1 MRTRP
6 TTITAAAALTA
17 TVALLLT
24 GCGGTDS
31 EDSGKDQIAG
41 ADTGASTSASPS
53 PSTSEDGIDRP
64 EVSLPEGDSLVFA
77 PETTGDAKADAV
89 LKDNAEYLRAIDEAI
104 GKQNPKSEAVAF
116 YSKDAAYLGS
126 VEWISGFVKDGVTV
140 TGTVRYFDRKVTF
153 SKDGSA
159 GLVYCADESK
169 GYTKD
174 VKTGKVNVTEASKD
188 SYVLYNDRLRKND
201 KGVWQTTKST
211 SERGSE
217 VCQP

>member
-1 MRTRP
+1 MQTRP
-6 TTITAAAALTA
+6 TTIAAAALAAVT
-17 TVALLLT
+17 LLLS
-24 GCGGTDS
+24 GCGGSDG
-31 EDSGKDQIAG
+31 EDSGKDGIAG
-41 ADTGASTSASPS
+41 ADTGAKSSTSPS
-53 PSTSEDGIDRP
+53 PTTTDDGIDRP
-64 EVSLPEGDSLVFA
+64 EVSLPEGDSLAFA

-104 GKQNPKSEAVAF
+104 GKQDPKSEAVAF

-174 VKTGKVNVTEASKD
+174 VKTGEVNVTQASKD

>member
-24 GCGGTDS
+24 GCGGADS
-31 EDSGKDQIAG
+31 EESGKDEIAG

>member
-1 MRTRP
+1 MRTRS
-6 TTITAAAALTA
+6 TTAAAAALTA
-17 TVALLLT
+17 AVALLLT
-24 GCGGTDS
+24 GCGGSDGG
-31 EDSGKDQIAG
+31 DSGEDEIAG
-41 ADTGASTSASPS
+41 ADAGSSASASPS
-53 PSTSEDGIDRP
+53 PTAIDEAVDRP
-64 EVSLPEGDSLVFA
+64 AVSLPEGDNLVFT

-89 LKDNAEYLRAIDEAI
+89 LKDNAEYLRSIDEAI
-104 GKQNPKSEAVAF
+104 GKQDPKSKSVAF
-116 YSKDAAYLGS
+116 YSKDSAYIGS

-159 GLVYCADESK
+159 GLTYCADESK

-174 VKTGKVNVTEASKD
+174 VKTDKVNVTEATKD

>member
-6 TTITAAAALTA
+6 TIAAAALTA
-17 TVALLLT
+17 AVTLLLS
-24 GCGGTDS
+24 GCGGSDS
-31 EDSGKDQIAG
+31 EDSGKDEIAG
-41 ADTGASTSASPS
+41 ADTGASASASPS
-53 PSTSEDGIDRP
+53 PSASADVVDRP
-64 EVSLPEGDSLVFA
+64 EVSLPKGDNLVFA
-77 PETTGDAKADAV
+77 PETAGDAKADAV

-104 GKQNPKSEAVAF
+104 GEQNPKSEAVAF
-116 YSKDAAYLGS
+116 YSKDSAYLGS

-140 TGTVRYFDRKVTF
+140 TGTVRYFDRKVSF

>member
-1 MRTRP
+1 MHTRP
-6 TTITAAAALTA
+6 TTIAAVPLTAAVT
-17 TVALLLT
+17 LLLA
-24 GCGGTDS
+24 GCGGSDS
-31 EDSGKDQIAG
+31 EDYGIAG
-41 ADTGASTSASPS
+41 ADTVISASASATASPS
-53 PSTSEDGIDRP
+53 PTMTDDGIDRP

-77 PETTGDAKADAV
+77 PETSGDAKEDAV

-104 GKQNPKSEAVAF
+104 GKQNPKSEAVTF
-116 YSKDAAYLGS
+116 YSRDAAYLGS
-126 VEWISGFVKDGVTV
+126 VEWINGFVKDGVTV
-140 TGTVRYFDRKVTF
+140 TGTVRYFGRKVTF

-159 GLVYCADESK
+159 GLVYCADESR

-174 VKTGKVNVTEASKD
+174 VKTGEVNVTKASKD

-201 KGVWQTTKST
+201 RGVWQTTKST